1 MPFDPDTVNEAQR
14 QVVRENQLKSCYLR
28 PLVFYG
34 PEKMGVSPK
43 GARVH
48 VAIAA
53 GPGAPTWA
61 RKRCPRASASRFPPL
76 PASTST

>member
-53 GPGAPTWA
+53 WPWGAYLGEEA
-61 RKRCPRASASRFPPL
+61 LSQGIRVRFPPL